1 MSRAL
6 GARVAR
12 LAERLGRAGG
22 FRWPAGPVG
31 SWPGG
36 EQDRLVR
43 LMAAGGGLDWAATER
58 LTDAD
63 LDWLI
68 ASGCGD
74 AGAERAA
81 AAGGVGPGRC
91 TASPSVWP
99 RLGCRAPRC
108 GSSASASA
116 SCRC

>member
-43 LMAAGGGLDWAATER
+43 LMAAGGGLDWAAAPR

-63 LDWLI
+63 LEWLI

-74 AGAERAA
+74 AGAEEAA
-81 AAGGVGPGRC
+81 AAGGVGHG
-91 TASPSVWP
+91 
-99 RLGCRAPRC
+99 RAPCARP
-108 GSSASASA
+108 
-116 SCRC
+116 RP

>member
-12 LAERLGRAGG
+12 PAERLGRAGG
-22 FRWPAGPVG
+22 FRWPAGPLE
-31 SWPGG
+31 SWPEG

-43 LMAAGGGLDWAATER
+43 LMAAGGGLDCAATAR

-63 LDWLI
+63 LEWLI

-74 AGAERAA
+74 AGSEEAA
-81 AAGGVGPGRC
+81 AAGSVGPE
-91 TASPSVWP
+91 
-99 RLGCRAPRC
+99 RAPCARP
-108 GSSASASA
+108 
-116 SCRC
+116 RP